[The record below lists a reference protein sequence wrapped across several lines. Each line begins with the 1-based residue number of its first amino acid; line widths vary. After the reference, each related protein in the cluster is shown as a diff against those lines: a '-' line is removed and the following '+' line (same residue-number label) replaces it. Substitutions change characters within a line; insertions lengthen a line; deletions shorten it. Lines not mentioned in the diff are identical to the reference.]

1 MPKIINCHP
10 DWNENLI
17 TVVITTG
24 VEAFLENLRGQFL
37 FKFLGKETIINNIAS
52 NIIEITSGKQFIGR
66 FQIIEDPSEGKILKI
81 DYEKSGKKAKKLLW
95 NSIFDL
101 IEGNLKKSP
110 LETANV

>member
-1 MPKIINCHP
+1 MKCHP
-10 DWNENLI
+10 DWNDDLI
-17 TVVITTG
+17 TTVITSG
-24 VEAFLENLRGQFL
+24 VGAFLENLRGQFL
-37 FKFLGKETIINNIAS
+37 FKFLGNETIINNIAS

-66 FQIIEDPSEGKILKI
+66 FQIIEDPSEGKIVKI

-95 NSIFDL
+95 DSIFEI

>member
-1 MPKIINCHP
+1 MPKIMKCHP
-10 DWNENLI
+10 DWNDDLI
-17 TVVITTG
+17 TTVITSG
-24 VEAFLENLRGQFL
+24 VGAFLENLRGQFL
-37 FKFLGKETIINNIAS
+37 FKFLGNETIINNIAS

-66 FQIIEDPSEGKILKI
+66 FQIIEDPSEGKIVKI

-95 NSIFDL
+95 DSIFEI